1 MAILLNNFGLCAS
14 DYIGAGMANC
24 RETNLGIPKGIGVI
38 QTGYKNPIA
47 SGTFDE
53 VVFRQLIT
61 DGKLHQLIGVF
72 GFEDTTGEDQIETSN
87 DQVSIVTQNAL
98 PMFTFTYKNGY
109 VFNQAL
115 QSLKGFANWDV
126 FIYTTKGIFMAT
138 DYAKANIKGF
148 NCGMFQ
154 PTGYKLTSGSVRE
167 FSTVKM
173 QFLDADEFNQRG
185 TFFSYDE
192 LGFSAL
198 EIDDPIQTVVTYETA
213 PSNADTEV
221 TVYVK
226 DFGNASTDLNSLFTL
241 VTDYV
246 VKINGVAE
254 TVNSVTVNG
263 SHNIL
268 EFTTALATSDVVT
281 VSLNGVVEDVNL
293 NYYKSNTLSAVVV
306 A

>member
-1 MAILLNNFGLCAS
+1 MLTSFNDVFQFTWGKMLGNSKIVPSVSPNKTWEGFIGGILTTAVLAYLIRFLTPLSDVQAIITGL
-14 DYIGAGMANC
+14 I
-24 RETNLGIPKGIGVI
+24 
-38 QTGYKNPIA
+38 
-47 SGTFDE
+47 
-53 VVFRQLIT
+53 
-61 DGKLHQLIGVF
+61 IGVF
-72 GFEDTTGEDQIETSN
+72 GFEDTTGEDQVETSA
-87 DQVSIVTQNAL
+87 DQVSIVTQDAL

-115 QSLKGFANWDV
+115 QALKGFANWDV

-173 QFLDADEFNQRG
+173 QFLDANEFNQRG

-198 EIDDPIQTVVTYETA
+198 EIDDPIQTVVSYETA
-213 PSNADTEV
+213 PSNSDTEV

-226 DFGNASTDLNSLFTL
+226 DFGNASTDLNSLFSL

>member
-1 MAILLNNFGLCAS
+1 MAILLNKFGLCAS
-14 DYIGAGMANC
+14 DYIGAGMVNC
-24 RETNLGIPKGIGVI
+24 RETNFGIPKGVGVI
-38 QTGYKNPIA
+38 QKGYKNPVD

-53 VVFRQLIT
+53 TVFRELIT

-72 GFEDTTGEDQIETSN
+72 GFEDTTGEDQVETSN
-87 DQVSIVTQNAL
+87 DQVSIVTQDAL

-115 QSLKGFANWDV
+115 QSLKGFQNWDV

-173 QFLDADEFNQRG
+173 QFLDANEFNERG

-198 EIDDPIQTVVTYETA
+198 EIDDPIQTVVSYFDPVAGLGTA
-213 PSNADTEV
+213 INITI
-221 TVYVK
+221 K
-226 DFGNASTDLNSLFTL
+226 DFGNSTTNLNALFTDAGNFK
-241 VTDYV
+241 VIVDGSEEAV
-246 VKINGVAE
+246 S
-254 TVNSVTVNG
+254 SVTVSEEYIGLTLGNT
-263 SHNIL
+263 I
-268 EFTTALATSDVVT
+268 DVGAVVK

-293 NYYKSNTLSAVVV
+293 NYYKSNIATQTAV
-306 A
+306 